1 MLGGCRFGGYAEYVV
16 TDRANVMPLPD
27 DWSFEEGAAMPV
39 NYATAYA
46 GLVRYGNVRE
56 GEKVLLHA
64 AAGGV
69 GIAAT
74 QIAKLRGAEIYGTA
88 SASKHDAI
96 RGFGVDHAIDY
107 RNEDFVKA
115 VGASRVRRSRSTW

>member
-1 MLGGCRFGGYAEYVV
+1 
-16 TDRANVMPLPD
+16 
-27 DWSFEEGAAMPV
+27 MPV

-56 GEKVLLHA
+56 GEQVLLHA

-74 QIAKLRGAEIYGTA
+74 QIAKLHGAEVFGTA

-107 RNEDFVKA
+107 RSEDFVKE
-115 VGASRVRRSRSTW
+115 VRRIAGEQGAPRPSDGRHRRRQLRQELLAAAAGRAAWSASAPRR

>member
-1 MLGGCRFGGYAEYVV
+1 M
-16 TDRANVMPLPD
+16 
-27 DWSFEEGAAMPV
+27 
-39 NYATAYA
+39 
-46 GLVRYGNVRE
+46 RYGNVRA
-56 GEKVLLHA
+56 GERVLLHA

-74 QIAKLRGAEIYGTA
+74 QIAKLHGAEVFGTA

-107 RNEDFVKA
+107 RSRTSSRRCA
-115 VGASRVRRSRSTW
+115 ASPARRSRSTW